1 MCEAILGEAIVYGSA
16 SGRARL
22 DEGEAHVRHAIEL
35 RPMMPL
41 PYYTLGSMRLARG
54 QYADA
59 EANLKRY
66 IAISPS
72 LSQGPARLALV
83 YLVEGRTADAL
94 PLLRRAR
101 QLGGLPQSADTT
113 APISGGATAVDPAFV
128 EAVGLMGDRL
138 EDLEY
143 LGQALVQQGKD
154 PQAVLPLERASAIA
168 PSAPGPRFWLTRAY
182 EATGQADRARQQRE
196 VLRRLDPQAAA
207 GLSVR

>member
-1 MCEAILGEAIVYGSA
+1 
-16 SGRARL
+16 
-22 DEGEAHVRHAIEL
+22 
-35 RPMMPL
+35 
-41 PYYTLGSMRLARG
+41 
-54 QYADA
+54 
-59 EANLKRY
+59 
-66 IAISPS
+66 